1 MSLIGSSMS
10 GGNLVPS
17 SSSKNCRSPLC
28 RKVFFIVHIVKSNFT
43 FYKSCCLGFLN
54 VRAEYARGGG
64 ARSGRSGRLFSFSQT
79 LPNRKPRGAWKWVIE
94 RPASWAGGLSRYYP
108 CRRNLDAP
116 RGGGGPTALYQVAFK
131 CVTKEAE
138 KLGELCPRTLT
149 SFGFALTHWTDARR

>member
-94 RPASWAGGLSRYYP
+94 RPAAWAGGLSRSP
-108 CRRNLDAP
+108 DQVRGPHWQAP
-116 RGGGGPTALYQVAFK
+116 AGRSHRLNRSAPPGNSGRPSA
-131 CVTKEAE
+131 
-138 KLGELCPRTLT
+138 
-149 SFGFALTHWTDARR
+149 